1 MSDRIQGLI
10 DAGRLSRETA
20 PDDEIAGLWANAMQ
34 AYTDATFPHLS
45 ANGRLVRA
53 YDGGR
58 IAASALVR
66 ARDLR
71 VRAANHHEVTIAVAS
86 MLGSEELRNALRRFE
101 AFRSLR
107 SSIEY
112 GWQAQ
117 ASEEDVDRAVEV
129 ARTILEHG
137 ARELHQVRP
146 AVASRIAL
154 PS

>member
-1 MSDRIQGLI
+1 
-10 DAGRLSRETA
+10 
-20 PDDEIAGLWANAMQ
+20 
-34 AYTDATFPHLS
+34 
-45 ANGRLVRA
+45 
-53 YDGGR
+53 
-58 IAASALVR
+58 
-66 ARDLR
+66 
-71 VRAANHHEVTIAVAS
+71 VTIAVAS
-86 MLGSEELRNALRRFE
+86 LLGSEELRIALRRFE

-129 ARTILEHG
+129 VRTILDHG

-146 AVASRIAL
+146 AVASRIAI